1 MHYAEQFVINIL
13 SRHHTAI
20 KRISLIESHRAELEA
35 DGEWPDWCALP
46 MAAVYSVLCEE
57 YGQERLTIDTVKDL
71 APLTAAYIWRREKQI
86 FSFDEDLFLTLIKQ
100 PFEGTLPSEI
110 LLRLPVP
117 CVFVD
122 MPFLISENDYSG
134 FFAWIEYDNANKWRE
149 LRLLFISE
157 DGTHVKSTPC
167 PLLDT
172 FDNSLLALEES
183 AKRNTPDDLDIEDYG
198 LDNIRNTVSHIIN
211 VLLYLCA
218 EEPDYDRKPRK
229 ASAKPKY
236 IADKPP
242 RKLSYTVVGQ
252 RIGAVIRKG
261 NAEVKERN
269 ARTNT
274 QEGRSH
280 ASPVA
285 HIRRDHWH
293 RFWTG
298 ARDSAD
304 RKLVLKWIP
313 PVFVCGNEEI
323 VTTLHRVK

>member
-1 MHYAEQFVINIL
+1 MHYAEQFVISTL
-13 SRHHTAI
+13 SRHPTAI
-20 KRISLIESHRAELEA
+20 KRLSLIESHRAELEA

-57 YGQERLTIDTVKDL
+57 YGQERLTIDTVEDL

-86 FSFDEDLFLTLIKQ
+86 FSFDEDLFQTLIKQ
-100 PFEGTLPSEI
+100 PFEGTLPSDI

-198 LDNIRNTVSHIIN
+198 LDDIRNTVSISSTFFYTFVQKNLITTESRAR
-211 VLLYLCA
+211 L
-218 EEPDYDRKPRK
+218 PRSPTTSRTSLP
-229 ASAKPKY
+229 ANCPTPS
-236 IADKPP
+236 
-242 RKLSYTVVGQ
+242 S
-252 RIGAVIRKG
+252 G
-261 NAEVKERN
+261 NASGQLSEGETPKSKN
-269 ARTNT
+269 AMRV
-274 QEGRSH
+274 
-280 ASPVA
+280 P
-285 HIRRDHWH
+285 IRRKVVLTPPLS
-293 RFWTG
+293 RISAVPTG
-298 ARDSAD
+298 ITSGQVHGTAPAESSS
-304 RKLVLKWIP
+304 
-313 PVFVCGNEEI
+313 
-323 VTTLHRVK
+323 

>member
-1 MHYAEQFVINIL
+1 MHYAEQFVISTL
-13 SRHHTAI
+13 SRHPTAI

-57 YGQERLTIDTVKDL
+57 YGQERLTIDTVEDL

-86 FSFDEDLFLTLIKQ
+86 FSFDEDLFQTLIKQ
-100 PFEGTLPSEI
+100 PFEGTLPSDI

-172 FDNSLLALEES
+172 FDNSLLALCES
-183 AKRNTPDDLDIEDYG
+183 AKRNKPDDLDIEDYG
-198 LDNIRNTVSHIIN
+198 LDDIRNTVSHIIN

-229 ASAKPKY
+229 ASAKPNY

-242 RKLSYTVVGQ
+242 PANCPTQSSGSASEQLSEGETPKSKNAMRVPTRRKVVLTPLLSRISAVPTGITSGQ
-252 RIGAVIRKG
+252 VHGTAP
-261 NAEVKERN
+261 AE
-269 ARTNT
+269 
-274 QEGRSH
+274 S
-280 ASPVA
+280 S
-285 HIRRDHWH
+285 
-293 RFWTG
+293 
-298 ARDSAD
+298 S
-304 RKLVLKWIP
+304 
-313 PVFVCGNEEI
+313 
-323 VTTLHRVK
+323 